1 MRQRSV
7 FYVLMAL
14 FVVGVLAACGAQP
27 EPTPTAEPTED
38 PTPQIALVVGVGG
51 LDDDSFNE
59 LAYSG
64 MQAATGRRG
73 LSFDVVEA
81 PELSA
86 YEETV
91 RDVASENYDVIFT
104 VSFPMTEPTQSVAA
118 DFPETQFVGIDQ
130 FYQEP
135 DDNLTGITFPEQDAG
150 YLAGVLAGRMTET
163 DIVGAVLGPD
173 DVAPVVRFANGYEQG
188 VQSVSSD
195 IEVMI
200 EFHPGTVDNGF
211 TDPVWGQEQVAEQI
225 RAGADVI
232 FGAGGETGN
241 GALTEVA
248 NRALDGETLY
258 CIGVDTDQWESVPDA
273 RPCLL
278 TSAVKDIPVAIDQV
292 LEQVL
297 NENAPE
303 GNYVGPAGLAPFHD
317 FADVIPQD
325 VQVEL
330 EQIAADL
337 RSGELEVG
345 DAEDAETD

>member
-7 FYVLMAL
+7 FYVLAAL
-14 FVVGVLAACGAQP
+14 FLVGLLAACGVQP
-27 EPTPTAEPTED
+27 EPTPTDTPTED
-38 PTPQIALVVGVGG
+38 PTPQIALVLGVGG

-73 LSFDVVEA
+73 LSFDVAEA

-86 YEETV
+86 YAETV

-104 VSFPMTEPTQSVAA
+104 VSFPMAEPTQTAAA
-118 DFPETQFVGIDQ
+118 DFPETEFVGIDQ
-130 FYQEP
+130 FYENP
-135 DDNLTGITFPEQDAG
+135 GDNLTGITFPEQDAG
-150 YLAGVLAGRMTET
+150 YLAGVLAAHMTET
-163 DIVGAVLGPD
+163 GTVGAVLGPD
-173 DVAPVVRFANGYEQG
+173 DVAPVVRFANGYEEG
-188 VQSVSSD
+188 ARATSSD
-195 IEVMI
+195 VEIMI

-211 TDPVWGQEQVAEQI
+211 TDPVWGQEQAAEQLQ
-225 RAGADVI
+225 AGADVI

-248 NRALDGETLY
+248 NRALDGDRVY

-297 NENAPE
+297 AGNPPE

-317 FADVIPQD
+317 FADVISED
-325 VQVEL
+325 VQAEL

-337 RSGELEVG
+337 RSGELEVSG
-345 DAEDAETD
+345 EVTETD